1 MGGQHLLASLT
12 GGREGNL
19 ENVEPDPE
27 TGFVEQ
33 ALCFSHCFPNLNRYY
48 YYLKFTYAL
57 LLNLSLQSSCSFFKL
72 QQTNFKG
79 RSVITPKLQIENQ
92 YHISTGHWKNTMET
106 IQSYKF
112 MLDTVAAEKGD

>member
-1 MGGQHLLASLT
+1 MD
-12 GGREGNL
+12 
-19 ENVEPDPE
+19 PDPE

-33 ALCFSHCFPNLNRYY
+33 ALCFSHCFPNLNSYY
-48 YYLKFTYAL
+48 YYLIFTYAL

-106 IQSYKF
+106 IQSYKV